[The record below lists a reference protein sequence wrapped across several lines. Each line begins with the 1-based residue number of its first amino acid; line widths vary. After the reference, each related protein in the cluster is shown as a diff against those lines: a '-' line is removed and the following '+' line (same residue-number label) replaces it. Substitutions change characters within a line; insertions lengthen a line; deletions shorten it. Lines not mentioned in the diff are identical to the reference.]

1 MPVPVTAW
9 AADIFPSAKSLNV
22 ALYTSDGSGDHP
34 TGIAFAA
41 YRPLLFESYTT
52 ATTFHTATGGS
63 QTTMSTAAGSA
74 ASSVMVLDAAGYYGQ
89 TSDLPAAGYYQYTP
103 VINGS
108 AGDGLTAGGW
118 TVLAHFVPLAAT
130 TTQTSVSADIEHAA
144 GVSIS
149 GSRQAP
155 AGTAGAVA
163 PFFCDLVS
171 AGAFTWQ
178 PAVTVA
184 DSASANTSAVTNATD
199 SSGQTPRFYAV
210 WSSVSATTSGA
221 ASFTTAGV
229 TEWTAPAGVTSV
241 TPTPTGSGAGGGAGN
256 VSGGGVQ
263 YGGGGGGGGETASD
277 TVAVTPLNNYPVTVG
292 APGAAGAEPGG
303 DGTAGGNSSFSG
315 DSLTVTGHGGS
326 PGHGA
331 TTSADGAGGLGGT
344 GSGAAE
350 HEDGGAGAA
359 GATHSYGGGG
369 GSSASATEPGND
381 ATSAAGATA
390 PDGAGPGGAG
400 GSTAIT
406 IVQSG
411 TQSTKGENN
420 LTLTFGSALQ
430 AGNSLFVCFARV
442 SSSVSTGPTL
452 KLNDGTALQA
462 QQDTS
467 FGASV
472 QAESAIYTAF
482 GVTGG
487 QTSVTIP
494 QPSGSNRTITA
505 QYFEVSGLGAS
516 PSVDAGNT
524 AGSVTNATFSV
535 AATAAGSPD
544 FWIATVG
551 AGDSSNFD
559 ISITGGHGWTTLSE
573 TINSEGGFYNRVR
586 SGYQLNKAAGTAT
599 WAGTFTGNVN
609 HGQCVLTVT
618 SQNTPTGAAPLLPP
632 GGGGG
637 GGLGTNDAG
646 AGAVGQ
652 VLLEW
657 TSVSGGGYGT
667 PVLPSPY
674 TAWSPSTRVGTGGD
688 ASTDVDFNAAV
699 TDVVNFLMNPPVFR
713 LTASSA
719 QSVPNATLTA
729 WSASSGT
736 VTVDNYTGSSAAAY
750 VVQRDGLYLFHATAA
765 WAANATG
772 VRLAGA
778 TINGTTYW
786 GPAYKAASTGTT
798 NCTKTQIFS
807 LRAGDTVALALYQ
820 SSGGALALATSDQ
833 TRFFLTWL
841 CAPGAPSQ
849 AWTPPD
855 TTFRFAS
862 GTPGPLLPALFQA
875 HLGNDLAFLV
885 NRPFLL
891 AYQTTAQ
898 TGLTAGAWSTVVLD
912 TATGIVH
919 GDTGDPYSGWT
930 PGASNLYTAPCD
942 GWWLT
947 CGEFLA
953 SSSATSGARVT
964 AGLQPSTSGGATPSV
979 AQDWF
984 QVNTAT
990 STAAAGAGA
999 SLLSL
1004 NYMLAGE
1011 TLTPVIRADTYS
1023 SAYSTLAGSGL
1034 GGTFASQWGAVWI
1047 SL

>member
-9 AADIFPSAKSLNV
+9 AEGIFPSAKSLNM
-22 ALYTSDGSGDHP
+22 ALYSSDGSGDHP
-34 TGIAFAA
+34 AGTAFAA
-41 YRPLLFESYTT
+41 CRPLLLESYTRT
-52 ATTFHTATGGS
+52 TTFHTATGGS
-63 QTTMSTAAGSA
+63 QTTMSTAAGSV
-74 ASSVMVLDAAGYYGQ
+74 ASSLMVLDTAGYFGQ
-89 TSDLPAAGYYQYTP
+89 TSDLPGTGYYQYTP
-103 VINGS
+103 VIAGS

-130 TTQTSVSADIEHAA
+130 TTQTSVSADIGHTGGAS
-144 GVSIS
+144 VS

-171 AGAFTWQ
+171 AGGFTWQ
-178 PAVTVA
+178 PAVTAA
-184 DSASANTSAVTNATD
+184 DSASADTSTVTNATD

-229 TEWTAPAGVTSV
+229 TEWTAPSGVTEV
-241 TPTPTGSGAGGGAGN
+241 TPTPTGAGAGGGAGN

-277 TVAVTPLNNYPVTVG
+277 TVAVTPLDNYPVTVG

-331 TTSADGAGGLGGT
+331 TTSADGTGGDGGT
-344 GSGAAE
+344 GSGAAT
-350 HEDGGAGAA
+350 HEDGGDGAD
-359 GATHSYGGGG
+359 GATGSYGGGG
-369 GSSASATEPGND
+369 GSSASDSAPGND

-390 PDGAGPGGAG
+390 PSGAGPGGAG
-400 GSTAIT
+400 GQAVIA
-406 IVQSG
+406 IVQNAGDSVAGSSG
-411 TQSTKGENN
+411 IS
-420 LTLTFGSALQ
+420 FSFSSAVQ
-430 AGNSLFVCFARV
+430 AGNTVIVTTYCQGTTLNAD
-442 SSSVSTGPTL
+442 PTVTL
-452 KLNDGTALQA
+452 SDGTALALQEG
-462 QQDTS
+462 TS
-467 FGASV
+467 SGSTNKWRTGIFSV
-472 QAESAIYTAF
+472 S

-487 QTSVTIP
+487 QTGVVVDFTGGDNLVTLA
-494 QPSGSNRTITA
+494 NA
-505 QYFEVSGLGAS
+505 WEVSGLGAS
-516 PSVDAGNT
+516 PGIDAQTTNT
-524 AGSVTNATFSV
+524 GSSSSYSASV
-535 AATAAGSPD
+535 ATADAPD
-544 FWIATVG
+544 LWIAVTGAQSTTGSFSINDPGGSWTSLTYGATRNSVVG
-551 AGDSSNFD
+551 RMR
-559 ISITGGHGWTTLSE
+559 T
-573 TINSEGGFYNRVR
+573 
-586 SGYQLNKAAGTAT
+586 GYQIALAAGTMKFAGSLSASHG
-599 WAGTFTGNVN
+599 WAVAEVAFTA
-609 HGQCVLTVT
+609 QTA
-618 SQNTPTGAAPLLPP
+618 STGSAPVIPP

-637 GGLGTNDAG
+637 GGFGTNDGG

-652 VLLEW
+652 VLLSWE
-657 TSVSGGGYGT
+657 SVSGGGYGT
-667 PVLPSPY
+667 PASPAPY

-719 QSVPNATLTA
+719 QSIPNATLTA
-729 WSASSGT
+729 WAATSGT
-736 VTVDNYTGSSAAAY
+736 TTVDNYTGGSAATY
-750 VVQRDGLYLFHATAA
+750 VIQRDGLYLFHATAA
-765 WAANATG
+765 FAANSTG

-849 AWTPPD
+849 VWTPPD

-862 GTPGPLLPALFQA
+862 GTPGSALPDLFQA
-875 HLGNDLAFLV
+875 HLGNDLSFLV

-891 AYQTTAQ
+891 AYQTVTQ
-898 TGLTAGAWSTVVLD
+898 SSLTVGAWSTVVLD
-912 TATGIVH
+912 TAAGIVH

-930 PGASNLYTAPCD
+930 SGASNLYTAPCD

-953 SSSATSGARVT
+953 SSSSTSGARVT
-964 AGLQPSTSGGATPSV
+964 AGLQPSTSGGQVPSV

-1023 SAYSTLAGSGL
+1023 AAYSTLAGSSL
-1034 GGTFASQWGAVWI
+1034 GGTQAPHWEACWI
-1047 SL
+1047 SE